1 MVAAGIA
8 RKTDDVGRWRIL
20 EDVAVADCALDLEAP
35 DVDDLFETAA
45 LALVDLM
52 VDPST
57 VPAGVER
64 VVTLDAAALDLLL
77 YDWLSEL
84 IFLKDRDRQVFTSCR
99 VRVGG
104 AAPYHLRAELRGG
117 AIEPGRT
124 ALRADLKAVTLHQFA
139 LERSENG
146 LCARVVIDI

>member
-1 MVAAGIA
+1 M
-8 RKTDDVGRWRIL
+8 GRWRIL
-20 EDVAVADCALDLEAP
+20 EDVAVADCALDLEAL

-57 VPAGVER
+57 VAAGVER
-64 VVTLDAAALDLLL
+64 VVTLEAAELDLLL

-84 IFLKDRDRQVFTSCR
+84 IFLKDRDRHVFTSCR

-117 AIEPGRT
+117 AIESGRT
-124 ALRADLKAVTLHQFA
+124 ALRADLKAVTLHQFT
-139 LERSENG
+139 LEQSEHG
-146 LCARVVIDI
+146 WCARVVIDI